1 MNTPATAPATAPD
14 HGTPLQHSF
23 RLTRIGAPLE
33 VAAEPLPQP
42 TGTEVLLR
50 VHACG
55 VCHSDLHLA
64 EGFFDLGGGHKLDL
78 SKGMPLPLTLGHE
91 IAGEVLAAG
100 PLAEGALPGQLR
112 VAYGWI
118 GCETCPACRRGVE
131 QFCDRPRALGVTRNG
146 GFSTHVVVP
155 HPRYLFD
162 YGTLPQAFAAT
173 LGCSGLTAFGALS
186 KAAPITHD
194 EPLLIIGAGGVGQ
207 AAIAIARAMFG
218 VGPVVADID
227 PAKREAALAAGASEA
242 VDPQDKELRRRLLK
256 QTDGGFAAAIDFV
269 GMPATAE
276 LGLSV
281 VRKGGKLI
289 VVGLFGGSLTIA
301 LPTLPLRGINVVGSY
316 VGSLTEMDQLM
327 ALARSGVIS
336 PTAIETR
343 SLAQAQATLTDLR
356 EGRIRGRAVLLP

>member
-1 MNTPATAPATAPD
+1 M
-14 HGTPLQHSF
+14 PLQHSF
-23 RLTRIGAPLE
+23 RLARIGAPLE
-33 VAAEPLPQP
+33 AMTDPVPQP

-64 EGFFDLGGGHKLDL
+64 EGFFDLGGGNKLDL

-91 IAGEVLAAG
+91 IAGAVLAVG
-100 PLAEGALPGQLR
+100 PQAEGALPGQLR

-118 GCETCPACRRGVE
+118 GCDACPACRRGVE

-146 GFSTHVVVP
+146 GFSSHVMVP

-173 LGCSGLTAFGALS
+173 LGCSGLTAFSALG
-186 KAAPITHD
+186 KAAPITSD

-207 AAIAIARAMFG
+207 AAIAIAKAIFG

-242 VDPQDKELRRRLLK
+242 IDPQDKELRRRLLK
-256 QTDGGFAAAIDFV
+256 QTDGGFAAVVDFV

-276 LGLSV
+276 FGLSV

-301 LPTLPLRGINVVGSY
+301 LPPLPLRGVNLIGSY
-316 VGSLTEMDQLM
+316 VGSLDEMGRLM
-327 ALARSGVIS
+327 ALARSGVIA
-336 PTAIETR
+336 PTSIETR
-343 SLAQAQATLTDLR
+343 PLDGVQATLDDLR
-356 EGRIRGRAVLLP
+356 AGRIRGRAVLLG

>member
-1 MNTPATAPATAPD
+1 MNAPESPE
-14 HGTPLQHSF
+14 GTPLQHSF

-33 VAAEPLPQP
+33 AMTDPVPRP

-64 EGFFDLGGGHKLDL
+64 EGFFDLGGGQKLDL

-91 IAGEVLAAG
+91 IAGEVVAVG
-100 PLAEGALPGQLR
+100 PQAEGALPGQLR

-118 GCETCPACRRGVE
+118 GCDACPACRRGVE

-146 GFSTHVVVP
+146 GFSSHVIVP

-173 LGCSGLTAFGALS
+173 LGCSGLTAFSALG
-186 KAAPITHD
+186 KAAPITSD

-207 AAIAIARAMFG
+207 AAIALARAIFG

-242 VDPQDKELRRRLLK
+242 IDPQDKELRRRLLK

-276 LGLSV
+276 FGLSV
-281 VRKGGKLI
+281 VRKCGKLI
-289 VVGLFGGSLTIA
+289 VVGLFGGSMTIA
-301 LPTLPLRGINVVGSY
+301 LPTLPLRGVNLIGSY
-316 VGSLTEMDQLM
+316 VGSLAEMDRLM
-327 ALARSGVIS
+327 ALARSGVIT
-336 PTAIETR
+336 PTSIETR
-343 SLAQAQATLTDLR
+343 PLQSVQVALDDLR
-356 EGRIRGRAVLLP
+356 AGRIRGRAVLLG

>member
-1 MNTPATAPATAPD
+1 MSAHPPSSASTAD
-14 HGTPLQHSF
+14 QGTPLQHSF
-23 RLTRIGAPLE
+23 RLARIGAPLE
-33 VAAEPLPQP
+33 AMTDPVPQP

-91 IAGEVLAAG
+91 IAGEVLAVG
-100 PLAEGALPGQLR
+100 PQAEGALPGQLR

-118 GCETCPACRRGVE
+118 GCDACPACRRGVE

-146 GFSTHVVVP
+146 GFSSHVIVP

-173 LGCSGLTAFGALS
+173 LGCSGLTAFSALG
-186 KAAPITHD
+186 KAAPITSD

-207 AAIAIARAMFG
+207 AAIAIAKAIFG

-242 VDPQDKELRRRLLK
+242 IDPQDKELRRRLLK
-256 QTDGGFAAAIDFV
+256 QTDGGFAAVVDFV

-276 LGLSV
+276 FGLSV

-301 LPTLPLRGINVVGSY
+301 LPTLPLRGVNLIGSY
-316 VGSLTEMDQLM
+316 VGSLDEMGRLM
-327 ALARSGVIS
+327 ALARSGVIA
-336 PTAIETR
+336 PTSIETR
-343 SLAQAQATLTDLR
+343 PLHSVQAALDDLR
-356 EGRIRGRAVLLP
+356 AGRIRGRAVLLG